1 MRTLN
6 RQQRARFCVNEER
19 MEQTHKPKK
28 KFVVAFALVA
38 TATARTID
46 RATIIVVDISLF

>member
-6 RQQRARFCVNEER
+6 RPQRARFCVNEER

-28 KFVVAFALVA
+28 KFVAAFAPAA
-38 TATARTID
+38 TATARIID
-46 RATIIVVDISLF
+46 RATIIVTGISLF